1 MVISAYAVLM
11 LDSLNLEHPLR
22 HNAEQIMT
30 ASGRGTALTRQ
41 LLAFGRKQM
50 QSPQSLD
57 LNLIIRD
64 ISKLLPGLIGE
75 EIELVIIAGQEL
87 G

>member
-1 MVISAYAVLM
+1 
-11 LDSLNLEHPLR
+11 
-22 HNAEQIMT
+22 
-30 ASGRGTALTRQ
+30 
-41 LLAFGRKQM
+41 M

-64 ISKLLPGLIGE
+64 ISKLLPGLVGE
-75 EIELVIIAGQEL
+75 EIELVIIAAQEL